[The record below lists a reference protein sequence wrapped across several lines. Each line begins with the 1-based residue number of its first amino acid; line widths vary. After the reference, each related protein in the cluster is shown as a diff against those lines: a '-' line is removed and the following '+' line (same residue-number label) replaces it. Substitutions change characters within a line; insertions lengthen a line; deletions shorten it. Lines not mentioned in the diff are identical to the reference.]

1 MERTLFIISDIGH
14 QRRTVVEIFKIDDV
28 FLDSSRVTM
37 LLAKYRLV
45 FEETVEEAIEMTIKE
60 AMSNEAT
67 IEMIPDI
74 TGKIMDQG
82 SRDHIYPPRI

>member
-1 MERTLFIISDIGH
+1 MEKMLFTINGTGH
-14 QRRTVVEIFKIDDV
+14 RRRTVVEIFKIDNV
-28 FLDSSRVTM
+28 FLDSSRVMM

-74 TGKIMDQG
+74 TGKIVDQG
-82 SRDHIYPPRI
+82 SRDHIYLLRI

>member
-1 MERTLFIISDIGH
+1 MLFTTSGTGH

-28 FLDSSRVTM
+28 FLDSSRVMM

-45 FEETVEEAIEMTIKE
+45 FEETVEEAIEMTIKGT
-60 AMSNEAT
+60 MSNEAT

-74 TGKIMDQG
+74 TGKIVDQG
-82 SRDHIYPPRI
+82 SRDHIYLPRI